1 MCASL
6 RPFQNCL
13 QIDSSV
19 NIKVVNILINI
30 LRYFGMFLSIF
41 NHKINVKRV
50 TVTLCLIKM
59 ERDPSGQDRK
69 SSICHVSL
77 SENPKLLILPQNSTS
92 INNFWIRPNIKIFFF
107 IK

>member
-19 NIKVVNILINI
+19 NIKAVMVILVHIYALLSGI
-30 LRYFGMFLSIF
+30 LEIWLTPDILECFSSIF
-41 NHKINVKRV
+41 NHKIYVKCV

-59 ERDPSGQDRK
+59 GRDPSGQDHK

-77 SENPKLLILPQNSTS
+77 SENPKLLISP
-92 INNFWIRPNIKIFFF
+92 
-107 IK
+107 